1 LFSTVELHFPLKA
14 CEYIRH
20 LKSMIKEQQNFN
32 TNDELEN
39 EVRRLSE
46 ENELLRIENNKL
58 KRKYHIEGLNDD
70 EEDEDF
76 LLKRPKSENDDFKLD
91 MPEFCDSLP
100 GDDITT

>member
-1 LFSTVELHFPLKA
+1 MV
-14 CEYIRH
+14 
-20 LKSMIKEQQNFN
+20 KEQQSYN

-58 KRKYHIEGLNDD
+58 KRKYHIEGLND
-70 EEDEDF
+70 EEEDF